1 MTSREP
7 EGREA
12 QRASAESFRPS
23 DLAIVHFHFER
34 ADVAFA
40 VLAFRMPGLDVPARL
55 SPAEQ
60 QIARLLCEGWSPS
73 AIARRRRRSRFTIV
87 NQVRSIYAKLDVTSH
102 AELLR
107 ALTRG

>member
-1 MTSREP
+1 MTLGEL

-12 QRASAESFRPS
+12 RRASAETFRPA
-23 DLAIVHFHFER
+23 DLAIVHFER
-34 ADVAFA
+34 SDVAFA

-55 SPAEQ
+55 SPAEA

-87 NQVRSIYAKLDVTSH
+87 NQVRSIYAKLGITCH
-102 AELLR
+102 TELLR
-107 ALTRG
+107 ALTRS

>member
-12 QRASAESFRPS
+12 RRASADSFRPS
-23 DLAIVHFHFER
+23 DLAIVHFER
-34 ADVAFA
+34 ADVEFA

-55 SPAEQ
+55 SPAEG
-60 QIARLLCEGWSPS
+60 QIARLLCEGWSPT

-87 NQVRSIYAKLDVTSH
+87 NQVRSIYAKLGITCH
-102 AELLR
+102 NELLR
-107 ALTRG
+107 ALTRS